1 MGKKKKEN
9 IIVEDTVIEDMVD
22 DEVMDGSVL
31 SEIIHEDR
39 RANETKESAEK
50 YKDVRGKDP
59 KKKRVAVWVKDEV
72 LQYESELKKLQ
83 IELLKMQNYV
93 KDKGLK
99 VLMIFEGRDAA
110 GKGGTI
116 KRITEHLNPRGAR
129 VVALDKPSD
138 KEKTQWYFQRYV
150 QHLPSAGEIVL
161 FDRSYYNRAGV
172 EPVMGFCTQEEH
184 KEFLHEVPEFE
195 KMLVN
200 SDIKIFKFYFSV
212 SKKEQK
218 KRFEK
223 RKTDPLKQYKLSPVD
238 EKSQDLWDKYTIA
251 KYSMLLASHTDH
263 APWTIIRSDNK
274 KKARINTV
282 KHILNNFDYPD
293 KISKEELTADD
304 NIRIP
309 ANDEIKLMETEMTLK
324 KYNS

>member
-1 MGKKKKEN
+1 MGKKKEN
-9 IIVEDTVIEDMVD
+9 MVN
-22 DEVMDGSVL
+22 DELIDGSIL
-31 SEIIHEDR
+31 AEIVHEDR
-39 RANETKESAEK
+39 RTSTTQEQHN
-50 YKDVRGKDP
+50 DQRGKDP
-59 KKKRVAVWVKDEV
+59 SKKRVAVWVKDEV
-72 LQYESELKKLQ
+72 LRYESELKELQ

-93 KDKGLK
+93 KEQGLK

-138 KEKTQWYFQRYV
+138 KERTQWYFQRYV

-161 FDRSYYNRAGV
+161 FDRSWYNRAGV

-218 KRFEK
+218 KRFLK

-274 KKARINTV
+274 KKARLNTIR
-282 KHILNNFDYPD
+282 HILNNFDYPNKAPKKLLKTD
-293 KISKEELTADD
+293 K
-304 NIRIP
+304 NILID
-309 ANDEIKLMETEMTLK
+309 ASDEIRLMETEMTLK
-324 KYNS
+324 KANT

>member
-1 MGKKKKEN
+1 MSKKNKKEKK
-9 IIVEDTVIEDMVD
+9 IK
-22 DEVMDGSVL
+22 
-31 SEIIHEDR
+31 H
-39 RANETKESAEK
+39 TKG
-50 YKDVRGKDP
+50 D
-59 KKKRVAVWVKDEV
+59 RVAVWKKRETIE
-72 LQYESELKKLQ
+72 YEAELKRLQ

-93 KDKGLK
+93 KETGQK

-138 KEKTQWYFQRYV
+138 IEKTQWYFQRYV
-150 QHLPSAGEIVL
+150 THLPAAGEIVL
-161 FDRSYYNRAGV
+161 FDRSWYNRAGV
-172 EPVMGFCTQEEH
+172 EPVMGFCSQEEH

-212 SKKEQK
+212 SKEEQK
-218 KRFEK
+218 RRFEK
-223 RKTDPLKQYKLSPVD
+223 RRTDPLKQYKLSPVD
-238 EKSQDLWDKYTIA
+238 EKSQGLWDKYTIA

-274 KKARINTV
+274 KKARINTI
-282 KHILNNFDYPD
+282 KHILNHFDYPD
-293 KISKEELTADD
+293 KIEAKKLKADD
-304 NIRIP
+304 EIRIS
-309 ANDEIKLMETEMTLK
+309 ADDEIRIMETEMSLK
-324 KYNS
+324 KTKS